1 MSAQE
6 KLNAQMCF
14 QLYTGARLMQRMYRP
29 YFDEWGITYPQ
40 YLVLLCLWE
49 KDQQSIAE
57 LGALLDLDSGTL
69 SPLLKRMEKSELV
82 NRKIDESDYRRVLFS
97 LTPQAKRLQAK
108 AEEMLSE
115 IESGVG
121 IAQPDV
127 EAVRRVID
135 KINPAAS

>member
-1 MSAQE
+1 
-6 KLNAQMCF
+6 
-14 QLYTGARLMQRMYRP
+14 MQRMYRP

-82 NRKIDESDYRRVLFS
+82 NRKIDQSDYRRVLFS
-97 LTPQAKRLQAK
+97 LTPQAKRLQVK